1 MFFENVWESELCQCV
16 DEETMSKVLISSS
29 GTSDELQEEID
40 DEELPAI
47 YGGCCEC
54 QATCIYSEKGPWSDC
69 ENLINF
75 REPNKKISSK
85 DAREFNEDPNIGE
98 LNNLLFGMSKNPK
111 KVMKNQEEFK
121 MLEDEDED
129 QIDLLAQKENS
140 NNLNEF
146 YE

>member
-16 DEETMSKVLISSS
+16 DEGTMNKIFISSS

-47 YGGCCEC
+47 YGGSCEC

-75 REPNKKISSK
+75 KEPNKKVNTFK
-85 DAREFNEDPNIGE
+85 DKRELNDDPNIGE
-98 LNNLLFGMSKNPK
+98 LNNLFASFGGKNMK
-111 KVMKNQEEFK
+111 K
-121 MLEDEDED
+121 
-129 QIDLLAQKENS
+129 
-140 NNLNEF
+140 
-146 YE
+146 